1 MRAHESARAF
11 HRAARLVEL
20 CIRLLQLVDREEGAA
35 RAAGAAP
42 PDVEAVGVAGGRAHH
57 PGSAAADPDR
67 RVRSLR
73 RLWGSDRVH
82 DAVVP
87 ATERRPLLRPKPRA
101 DLARLAEPHAPMAAG
116 AGDLPGRALP
126 RRGRGLRPKA

>member
-67 RVRSLR
+67 RVRSVR
-73 RLWGSDRVH
+73 RPWGADRRH
-82 DAVVP
+82 DAVVLAP
-87 ATERRPLLRPKPRA
+87 GRRPLLPPKGPAGLERLGELRHSLTKPRA
-101 DLARLAEPHAPMAAG
+101 LVTLG
-116 AGDLPGRALP
+116 AVTD
-126 RRGRGLRPKA
+126 